1 MPTKS
6 PIRSLF
12 PMRARLL
19 QVLSRAACLLAVTI
33 GSAEEEHP
41 EMRLIPG
48 GNFKPLYQ
56 NAALPES
63 EPVASFWLD
72 QSAVSNRQFLAFV
85 EANPKW
91 RRSQVSPLFA
101 DRNYLKHWAGDLDLG
116 PRRELLADLP
126 VVNVSWYAARA
137 YARWAG
143 KRLPT
148 QSEWEYAAL
157 ASETLADGRNE
168 TGHYQRIL
176 DWYSKPTRD
185 FSEWRPGAFRNAH
198 GIHDMHG
205 LVWEW
210 VEDFNT
216 SLSTGESRGDTSLDR
231 KFFCGSA
238 SIGASDFKDYA
249 AFMRYGFR
257 SSLTASFTNAT
268 LSFRCAQDA
277 TPDQT
282 HP

>member
-1 MPTKS
+1 MKHPL
-6 PIRSLF
+6 PIAFAL
-12 PMRARLL
+12 A
-19 QVLSRAACLLAVTI
+19 LAVA
-33 GSAEEEHP
+33 GLASDPP
-41 EMRLIPG
+41 EGMRLIPG
-48 GNFKPLYQ
+48 GDFEPLYQ
-56 NAALPES
+56 NPALPDS
-63 EPVASFWLD
+63 EPIASFWLD
-72 QSAVSNRQFLAFV
+72 QAAVTNRQFLAFA
-85 EANPKW
+85 EANHKW

-116 PRRELLADLP
+116 PRHELLADLP
-126 VVNVSWYAARA
+126 VVHVSWYAARA

-148 QSEWEYAAL
+148 QAEWEYAAL

-168 TGHYQRIL
+168 AGHYQRIL
-176 DWYSKPTRD
+176 DWYSKPARD
-185 FSEWRPGAFRNAH
+185 FSAWRPGAFLNAY
-198 GIHDMHG
+198 GIQDMHG

-257 SSLTASFTNAT
+257 SSLTASYTSAT
-268 LSFRCAQDA
+268 LSFRCAKDA
-277 TPDQT
+277 SPDQAQ
-282 HP
+282 P